1 MRAEKMARENT
12 ETGAN
17 MRPKQILARMVLR
30 GITQSE
36 IARTVGVHRCMV
48 HGVIHGRYT
57 SRRIAEEVARRL
69 ELPLEKVFDKYAA

>member
-1 MRAEKMARENT
+1 
-12 ETGAN
+12 
-17 MRPKQILARMVLR
+17 MRPKQILARMILK

-36 IARTVGVHRCMV
+36 IARALSVHRGTV

-69 ELPLEKVFDKYAA
+69 ELPLEKVFDKYAS